1 MRKIERNPIVE
12 QLQKHMKYIY
22 DEDTF
27 YKTCKLSRQEFLHK
41 IEKAKD
47 HKKLTEILDIVY
59 KADVNFG
66 RRGVMSLNETNQ
78 IVKRKI
84 AQKERENRF
93 A

>member
-1 MRKIERNPIVE
+1 
-12 QLQKHMKYIY
+12 MKYIY

-27 YKTCKLSRQEFLHK
+27 YKTCKLSRQEFLQK

-78 IVKRKI
+78 IKSWSSEVKSI
-84 AQKERENRF
+84 LYSNSLAHVYDAHCTANVPS
-93 A
+93 